1 MTVSNG
7 QPDEAVET
15 GGQTADGDTETPPET
30 PEPEEK
36 PAEPET
42 PPEPQLSSLDVEIE
56 LPEGEGTVMVTVKVD
71 GSTYLEYPVDKD
83 RGTISFTIEGAGTK
97 QMDVYF
103 DGVLQQTRELKFGA

>member
-1 MTVSNG
+1 
-7 QPDEAVET
+7 
-15 GGQTADGDTETPPET
+15 
-30 PEPEEK
+30 
-36 PAEPET
+36 
-42 PPEPQLSSLDVEIE
+42 
-56 LPEGEGTVMVTVKVD
+56 MVTVKVD